1 MQAEILE
8 QLILIVHVLASLCII
23 GLVLIQHG
31 KGADMGS
38 GFGGGSSGTV
48 FGSGGAGNFLS
59 KATTSLAIAFFVTSF
74 SLAYF
79 AKQKSASVRN
89 VGVPEV
95 VQQAPA
101 RAEIE
106 LPVLDNENPGAQL
119 PPAETDTNTEEAQVP
134 ETKQE

>member
-1 MQAEILE
+1 MQAEFLE
-8 QLILIVHVLASLCII
+8 PLILIVHVLASLCII

-59 KATTSLAIAFFVTSF
+59 KTTTSLAITFFLTSF

-79 AKQKSASVRN
+79 AKQKSVTVRN
-89 VGVPEV
+89 IGVPEA
-95 VQQAPA
+95 VQQVPA
-101 RAEIE
+101 RPEIE
-106 LPVLDNENPGAQL
+106 LPVLDADSPVSEL
-119 PPAETDTNTEEAQVP
+119 PPADAAETEIPQT
-134 ETKQE
+134 